1 MGLDFNRYKN
11 SSLSSLSSSRRDD
24 VSQLTIKTPRYP
36 HCPAVVETTFKVKNN
51 GYARYTLDIFQG
63 LQFNEAIT
71 KKQLHTYYPRVSNF
85 KTSDE
90 IRISIQHQDVYTLPS
105 ESFIYIEG
113 KFKHDAAGTGTC
125 ELTKQLHTYY
135 PRVSNF
141 KTSDEIRISIQHQD
155 VYTLPSE
162 SFIYIEGKFKHDAA
176 GTGTCEL
183 TNNAYAFLFD
193 QIRYEI
199 NGVEVDRCTKPGITS
214 SIKGYIYG
222 DNETK
227 FLEMAGWCP
236 NSKTQPT
243 ISLNN
248 KFNAYI
254 PLKFFLGFAEDYK
267 KIIINASQE
276 LILLRSGNDLNCYH
290 NTNTGGTKVASF
302 DIDKIEWH
310 VPHINVNDEIRLKL
324 LKTLNSN
331 KSIYMPFR
339 KWELFELPSL
349 RKTKTDVWPI
359 KTSTNL
365 EKPRYVIVTFQT
377 ARKDSLTADASKFD
391 HASLTNLKL
400 HLNAD
405 SFPYDN
411 MNLQINENK
420 YAAAYRNRMYASFQS
435 SYYNGNNQP
444 LLSYE
449 KFKECALYVIDC
461 ANQKEA
467 VKSSIVDVKLELE
480 SLSGFTEDTTAYCL
494 IIHDNIVEYTPLSG
508 TVKKII

>member
-1 MGLDFNRYKN
+1 MD
-11 SSLSSLSSSRRDD
+11 
-24 VSQLTIKTPRYP
+24 
-36 HCPAVVETTFKVKNN
+36 
-51 GYARYTLDIFQG
+51 TLDIFQG

-113 KFKHDAAGTGTC
+113 KFK
-125 ELTKQLHTYY
+125 
-135 PRVSNF
+135 R
-141 KTSDEIRISIQHQD
+141 
-155 VYTLPSE
+155 
-162 SFIYIEGKFKHDAA
+162 DAA

-199 NGVEVDRCTKPGITS
+199 NGVQVDRCTKPGITS
-214 SIKGYIYG
+214 SIKGYISYG

-227 FLEMAGWCP
+227 FLEMA
-236 NSKTQPT
+236 
-243 ISLNN
+243 
-248 KFNAYI
+248 
-254 PLKFFLGFAEDYK
+254 GFAEDYK

-276 LILLRSGNDLNCYH
+276 LILLRAGNDLNCYH
-290 NTNTGGTKVASF
+290 NTTTGGTKVASF

-339 KWELFELPSL
+339 KWELFELPSLRKTNGMFLTSIKWELFELPSL

-420 YAAAYRNRMYASFQS
+420 YAAAYRMYASFQS
-435 SYYNGNNQP
+435 SYYNRNNQP

-467 VKSSIVDVKLELE
+467 VKSSIVDVKLEQE

-508 TVKKII
+508 TVKKMDLVEL

>member
-1 MGLDFNRYKN
+1 MD
-11 SSLSSLSSSRRDD
+11 
-24 VSQLTIKTPRYP
+24 
-36 HCPAVVETTFKVKNN
+36 
-51 GYARYTLDIFQG
+51 TLDIFQG

-71 KKQLHTYYPRVSNF
+71 K
-85 KTSDE
+85 
-90 IRISIQHQDVYTLPS
+90 
-105 ESFIYIEG
+105 
-113 KFKHDAAGTGTC
+113 
-125 ELTKQLHTYY
+125 KQLHTYY

-214 SIKGYIYG
+214 SIKGYISYG

-227 FLEMAGWCP
+227 FLEMSGWCP

-290 NTNTGGTKVASF
+290 NTTTGGTKVASF

-324 LKTLNSN
+324 LKTL
-331 KSIYMPFR
+331 K
-339 KWELFELPSL
+339 
-349 RKTKTDVWPI
+349 
-359 KTSTNL
+359 
-365 EKPRYVIVTFQT
+365 
-377 ARKDSLTADASKFD
+377 
-391 HASLTNLKL
+391 
-400 HLNAD
+400 
-405 SFPYDN
+405 
-411 MNLQINENK
+411 
-420 YAAAYRNRMYASFQS
+420 S
-435 SYYNGNNQP
+435 SYYNRNNQP

>member
-1 MGLDFNRYKN
+1 MD
-11 SSLSSLSSSRRDD
+11 
-24 VSQLTIKTPRYP
+24 
-36 HCPAVVETTFKVKNN
+36 
-51 GYARYTLDIFQG
+51 TLDIFQG

-85 KTSDE
+85 KTN
-90 IRISIQHQDVYTLPS
+90 
-105 ESFIYIEG
+105 
-113 KFKHDAAGTGTC
+113 
-125 ELTKQLHTYY
+125 

-214 SIKGYIYG
+214 SIKGYISYGDKGITSSIKGYISYG

-267 KIIINASQE
+267 KIIINANNKFNAYIPLKFFLGFAEDYKKIIINASQE

-290 NTNTGGTKVASF
+290 NTNTGGT
-302 DIDKIEWH
+302 
-310 VPHINVNDEIRLKL
+310 N
-324 LKTLNSN
+324 
-331 KSIYMPFR
+331 
-339 KWELFELPSL
+339 
-349 RKTKTDVWPI
+349 
-359 KTSTNL
+359 
-365 EKPRYVIVTFQT
+365 TFQT

-420 YAAAYRNRMYASFQS
+420 YAAAYRMYASFQSSYYNLQINENKYAAAYRMYASFQS
-435 SYYNGNNQP
+435 SYYNENSP
-444 LLSYE
+444 
-449 KFKECALYVIDC
+449 A
-461 ANQKEA
+461 
-467 VKSSIVDVKLELE
+467 
-480 SLSGFTEDTTAYCL
+480 TT
-494 IIHDNIVEYTPLSG
+494 T
-508 TVKKII
+508 KIISLC

>member
-1 MGLDFNRYKN
+1 MD
-11 SSLSSLSSSRRDD
+11 
-24 VSQLTIKTPRYP
+24 
-36 HCPAVVETTFKVKNN
+36 
-51 GYARYTLDIFQG
+51 TLDIFQG

-71 KKQLHTYYPRVSNF
+71 K
-85 KTSDE
+85 
-90 IRISIQHQDVYTLPS
+90 
-105 ESFIYIEG
+105 
-113 KFKHDAAGTGTC
+113 
-125 ELTKQLHTYY
+125 KQLHTYY

-214 SIKGYIYG
+214 SIKGYISYG

-420 YAAAYRNRMYASFQS
+420 YAAAYRMYASFQS
-435 SYYNGNNQP
+435 SYYNRNNQP

>member
-1 MGLDFNRYKN
+1 MNFAFGN
-11 SSLSSLSSSRRDD
+11 
-24 VSQLTIKTPRYP
+24 QL
-36 HCPAVVETTFKVKNN
+36 
-51 GYARYTLDIFQG
+51 
-63 LQFNEAIT
+63 
-71 KKQLHTYYPRVSNF
+71 SNF
-85 KTSDE
+85 KNATSLDAEFRDVEKSLENLKSELLKHDTELDKVKISLESCINQLEEISKDVAVTKASKAERVIRTPKEKLYKEFSLRGTYNWTTILDE
-90 IRISIQHQDVYTLPS
+90 I
-105 ESFIYIEG
+105 
-113 KFKHDAAGTGTC
+113 
-125 ELTKQLHTYY
+125 TKQYNNTKHRTIGMKPKDVTAKSNLHDHIKVVGKQQKFSLNDVV
-135 PRVSNF
+135 R
-141 KTSDEIRISIQHQD
+141 IRKHKSIFDKEYTPNWSTELFRIAKQSIQHQD

-214 SIKGYIYG
+214 SIKGYISYG

-236 NSKTQPT
+236 NSKTQATISLNNKFNAYIPLNKTQPT

-339 KWELFELPSL
+339 KC
-349 RKTKTDVWPI
+349 KQ
-359 KTSTNL
+359 L
-365 EKPRYVIVTFQT
+365 EKI
-377 ARKDSLTADASKFD
+377 L
-391 HASLTNLKL
+391 
-400 HLNAD
+400 
-405 SFPYDN
+405 
-411 MNLQINENK
+411 
-420 YAAAYRNRMYASFQS
+420 
-435 SYYNGNNQP
+435 
-444 LLSYE
+444 
-449 KFKECALYVIDC
+449 
-461 ANQKEA
+461 
-467 VKSSIVDVKLELE
+467 
-480 SLSGFTEDTTAYCL
+480 
-494 IIHDNIVEYTPLSG
+494 
-508 TVKKII
+508 